1 MQAVNRQVAH
11 YSYHVGQIVFL
22 AKQLQSTGWKS
33 LSVPRNKSAEF
44 NRKVAAGE
52 ASQR

>member
-1 MQAVNRQVAH
+1 MVL
-11 YSYHVGQIVFL
+11 L
-22 AKQLQSTGWKS
+22 AKHFACDQWQS

-44 NRKVAAGE
+44 NRKVVIGE